1 MTELCSTMEG
11 ESIRHAVDTPAELQ
25 LTTTEDGA
33 VRVTTT
39 LNGRP
44 YELETGLYARQADAA
59 VMVRHGDTMVLVTV
73 CTADQPLP
81 AADFL
86 PLTVDYREKSS
97 AAGKIPGSFY
107 RREGRPTD
115 KEILSA
121 RLIDRACRPLFPK
134 SWRYETQVMA
144 TVFSYDNSIDADTLA
159 ATGASAA
166 LLLSPIPF
174 QGPISEVRVGRLGG
188 EFIVNPTLEQLE
200 ASDMNIIVA
209 GTDSSIVMVEGGA
222 KEITEADFLAALQYA
237 HEAIRQLNALQRLL
251 AEHCARPKLELPPE
265 PIPDNL
271 TAMLSALVL
280 EEIQHF
286 IRQKT
291 TKEQRSQWRKQLFER
306 ALQAVQEMAATQP
319 DWQALPLET
328 VVKSVLTDL
337 ERRALR
343 EMILTEGRR
352 LDGRTPSEI
361 RPIVCRVGVL
371 PRPHG
376 SAFFMRGETQSMAT
390 VTLGTKGDEQI
401 IDGLLPTYT
410 RRFMFHYN
418 FPPYSTG
425 EIRRTGPPSRREVG
439 HGNLAERALEP
450 LLPPEEEFPYTIR
463 VVSDILESNGSSSM
477 ASVCAGSLALF
488 DAGVPMRKAAAGI
501 AMGLIKEGDRV
512 AILSDIL
519 GDEDHLGDMDFKV
532 AGTADGITSCQMDIK
547 IEGISLELMAQ
558 ALEQARQARL
568 AILEIMQQTLP
579 QPRPQLSP
587 YAPRLTTITI
597 PVETIG
603 LVIGPGGETV
613 RRIVQETGAEINIE
627 QDGRVLIAA
636 PSEEALQKAVSF
648 IRGLTQMPELGQ
660 VYTGVVREI
669 REGLGAIVEFLPRR
683 LGLLHISQIDYRPF
697 NAISE
702 VLKVGDI
709 IDVKLIEIQPDGK
722 FRLSRKVLLP
732 PPPSSQARPQREPH
746 GTHRRPQNHYRGSSR
761 GSTPPRGSGPQRRP

>member
-1 MTELCSTMEG
+1 MES
-11 ESIRHAVDTPAELQ
+11 EIVRSETLTDTGDIQ
-25 LTTTEDGA
+25 VTTAEDGT
-33 VRVTTT
+33 VRVSTT
-39 LNGRP
+39 LGGRP
-44 YELETGLYARQADAA
+44 YEIETGLYARQADAA

-73 CTADQPLP
+73 CAAEEPSPT
-81 AADFL
+81 ADFL

-115 KEILSA
+115 KEVLSA
-121 RLIDRACRPLFPK
+121 RLIDRPCRPLFPK
-134 SWRYETQVMA
+134 NWRYETQIIA
-144 TVFSYDNSIDADTLA
+144 TVFSYDQEIDGDTLG

-166 LLLSPIPF
+166 LMISPIPF
-174 QGPISEVRVGRLGG
+174 NGPLSEVRIGRIDG
-188 EFIVNPTLEQLE
+188 EFILNPTHSQLQQ
-200 ASDMNIIVA
+200 SDMDIVVA

-222 KEITEADFLAALQYA
+222 KEISEADFLAALEFAQDA
-237 HEAIRQLNALQRLL
+237 LRRLNALQRRLVEL
-251 AEHCARPKLELPPE
+251 VGRPKRELPAEIVPTE
-265 PIPDNL
+265 LKDFIA
-271 TAMLSALVL
+271 AMAT
-280 EEIQHF
+280 EEIRSF
-286 IRQKT
+286 IRQVT
-291 TKEQRSQWRKQLFER
+291 TKEQRSNWRKELRQR
-306 ALQAVQEMAATQP
+306 ILQSVHEAAATTYP
-319 DWQALPLET
+319 EWQNLPLESI
-328 VVKSVLTDL
+328 VASVLTEL
-337 ERRALR
+337 ERSELR
-343 EMILTEGRR
+343 QMILTEGRR
-352 LDGRTPSEI
+352 LDGRTPTDI
-361 RPIVCRVGVL
+361 RPILCRVGVL
-371 PRPHG
+371 PRTHG
-376 SAFFMRGETQSMAT
+376 SAFFMRGETQSLAT
-390 VTLGTKGDEQI
+390 VTLGTKGDELI

-425 EIRRTGPPSRREVG
+425 EIRRPGPPSRREIG

-450 LLPPEEEFPYTIR
+450 LLPSEDEFPYTIR

-488 DAGVPMRKAAAGI
+488 DAGIPMRKAAAGI

-547 IEGISLELMAQ
+547 IEGISLQLMAQ

-568 AILEIMQQTLP
+568 YILDIMNQTLAA
-579 QPRPQLSP
+579 PRPQLSP
-587 YAPRLTTITI
+587 YAPRLTMITI

-603 LVIGPGGETV
+603 LVIGPGGETI

-627 QDGRVLIAA
+627 QDGRVIVAA
-636 PSEEALQKAVSF
+636 PSEEALQKAVST
-648 IRGLTQMPELGQ
+648 IQGLTQMPELGQ

-697 NAISE
+697 NTISE
-702 VLKVGDI
+702 VLKVGDV

-722 FRLSRKVLLP
+722 FRLSRKALLP
-732 PPPSSQARPQREPH
+732 PPPQGQQGSSPQARPPHRRPGNHHTSHRGRSSQARGGAPQRPR
-746 GTHRRPQNHYRGSSR
+746 HR
-761 GSTPPRGSGPQRRP
+761 

>member
-1 MTELCSTMEG
+1 MEA
-11 ESIRHAVDTPAELQ
+11 ESIRYTVEA
-25 LTTTEDGA
+25 TTDSTAFHITTAEDGTLY
-33 VRVTTT
+33 VSTT

-44 YELETGLYARQADAA
+44 FELHTGLYARQADAA

-73 CTADQPLP
+73 CVADEPTP
-81 AADFL
+81 TADFL

-107 RREGRPTD
+107 RREGRPSD
-115 KEILSA
+115 KEVLSA

-134 SWRYETQVMA
+134 SWRYETQLMA
-144 TVFSYDNSIDADTLA
+144 TVFSYDPAIDADTLA

-166 LLLSPIPF
+166 LLLSPVPF
-174 QGPISEVRVGRLGG
+174 QGPISEIRIGRVAG
-188 EFIVNPTLEQLE
+188 EFIANPTLEQLE
-200 ASDMNIIVA
+200 SSDMNIIVA
-209 GTDSSIVMVEGGA
+209 GTDSSIVMVEGEA
-222 KEITEADFLAALQYA
+222 EEISEADFLAALQYA
-237 HEAIRQLNALQRLL
+237 HEVIRQLNAVQRLL
-251 AEHCARPKLELPPE
+251 AEHRASPKRELPQD
-265 PIPDNL
+265 PIPESL
-271 TAMLSALVL
+271 MAFLSALVL
-280 EEIQHF
+280 EEIQRF
-286 IRQKT
+286 IHQPT
-291 TKEQRSQWRKQLFER
+291 TKEQRSTWRKQLYER
-306 ALQAVQEMAATQP
+306 ALQAVQEIAPTQP
-319 DWQALPLET
+319 EWQSLPLEMA
-328 VVKSVLTDL
+328 VKGILTEL

-352 LDGRTPSEI
+352 LDGRGPTDI

-425 EIRRTGPPSRREVG
+425 EIRRPGPPSRREIG

-450 LLPPEEEFPYTIR
+450 LLPSEEEFPYTIR

-501 AMGLIKEGDRV
+501 AMGLIKEDDRV

-547 IEGISLELMAQ
+547 IEGISLELMQQ

-568 AILEIMQQTLP
+568 FILEIMQQTLP

-636 PSEEALQKAVSF
+636 PSEEALQKAVSL
-648 IRGLTQMPELGQ
+648 IRGLTQVPELGQ

-702 VLKVGDI
+702 VLKVGDV

-732 PPPSSQARPQREPH
+732 PPSSPH
-746 GTHRRPQNHYRGSSR
+746 GSSRGSQEVHRRYHNHHRGGSSR
-761 GSTPPRGSGPQRRP
+761 GSTPPRGSSGPQRRP

>member
-1 MTELCSTMEG
+1 MEAEGIRTVDVPEG
-11 ESIRHAVDTPAELQ
+11 EIQV
-25 LTTTEDGA
+25 TTAEDGT
-33 VRVTTT
+33 VRVSTL
-39 LNGRP
+39 LNGLP

-73 CTADQPLP
+73 CAADEPLP
-81 AADFL
+81 TADFL

-115 KEILSA
+115 KEVLSA
-121 RLIDRACRPLFPK
+121 RLIDRPCRPLFPK
-134 SWRYETQVMA
+134 GWRYETQIMA
-144 TVFSYDNSIDADTLA
+144 TVFSYDREIDGDTLG

-166 LLLSPIPF
+166 LMISPIPF
-174 QGPISEVRVGRLGG
+174 QGPISEVRIGRVEG
-188 EFIVNPTLEQLE
+188 EFIVNPGLSQL
-200 ASDMNIIVA
+200 ALSDMDLVVA
-209 GTDSSIVMVEGGA
+209 GTDDSIVMVEGSA
-222 KEITEADFLAALQYA
+222 KEISEADFLAALEFA
-237 HEAIRQLNALQRLL
+237 HGAIRQLNTLQRRLVEL
-251 AEHCARPKLELPPE
+251 VGRPKREVPAEVIPEELKALLEQL
-265 PIPDNL
+265 
-271 TAMLSALVL
+271 AAA
-280 EEIQHF
+280 EIRSF
-286 IRQKT
+286 IRQNT
-291 TKEQRSQWRKQLFER
+291 TKEQRSNWRKELR
-306 ALQAVQEMAATQP
+306 TRMLSAIQEAAATAHP
-319 DWQALPLET
+319 DWQSLPLESL
-328 VVKSVLTDL
+328 VPALLTEL
-337 ERRALR
+337 ERHELR
-343 EMILTEGRR
+343 QMILSEGRR
-352 LDGRTPSEI
+352 LDGRAPTEI

-371 PRPHG
+371 PRTHG
-376 SAFFMRGETQSMAT
+376 SAFFMRGETQSLAT

-425 EIRRTGPPSRREVG
+425 EIRRPGPPSRREIG

-488 DAGVPMRKAAAGI
+488 DAGVPLRKAAAGI

-547 IEGISLELMAQ
+547 IAGISLELMAQ

-568 AILEIMQQTLP
+568 YILSIMNQALP
-579 QPRPQLSP
+579 APRPQLSP
-587 YAPRLTTITI
+587 YAPRLTMLTI

-603 LVIGPGGETV
+603 LVIGPGGETI
-613 RRIVQETGAEINIE
+613 RRIVEETGAEINIE
-627 QDGRVLIAA
+627 QDGRVIVAA
-636 PSEEALQKAVSF
+636 PSEEALQKAVSY
-648 IRGLTQMPELGQ
+648 IQGLTQVPELGQ

-697 NAISE
+697 NTISE
-702 VLKVGDI
+702 VLKVGDV

-722 FRLSRKVLLP
+722 FRLSRKALLP
-732 PPPSSQARPQREPH
+732 PPPPGQQGHRSPAPV
-746 GTHRRPQNHYRGSSR
+746 RRPENHHRSTGGGHRGGGHPPHPRERGKPSGSR
-761 GSTPPRGSGPQRRP
+761 

>member
-1 MTELCSTMEG
+1 MEG
-11 ESIRHAVDTPAELQ
+11 EDIRSAPETMVDGAEIE
-25 LTTTEDGA
+25 LTTASDGTI
-33 VRVTTT
+33 RVSTT

-44 YELETGLYARQADAA
+44 YEIETGLYARQADAA

-73 CTADQPLP
+73 CVADEPSP
-81 AADFL
+81 TADFL

-107 RREGRPTD
+107 RREGRATD

-121 RLIDRACRPLFPK
+121 RLIDRPCRPLFPK
-134 SWRYETQVMA
+134 SWRYETQIMA
-144 TVFSYDNSIDADTLA
+144 TVFSYDRQIDGDTLG

-166 LLLSPIPF
+166 LMLSSVPF
-174 QGPISEVRVGRLGG
+174 QGPISEVRVGRVAG
-188 EFIVNPTLEQLE
+188 EFIINPTLEQLE
-200 ASDMNIIVA
+200 ASDMDIVVA
-209 GTDSSIVMVEGGA
+209 GTDTSIVMVEGGA
-222 KEITEADFLAALQYA
+222 KEISESDFLAALEYA
-237 HEAIRQLNALQRLL
+237 RGAIRHLNALQRRLMEV
-251 AEHCARPKLELPPE
+251 AGRPKREPPAD
-265 PIPDNL
+265 PTPDNL
-271 TAMLSALVL
+271 RNFLAELFQ
-280 EEIQHF
+280 EEIRTF
-286 IRQKT
+286 IRQQT
-291 TKEQRSQWRKQLFER
+291 TKEQRSTWRKQLRER
-306 ALQAVQEMAATQP
+306 AQQAVQEMAASQP
-319 DWQALPLET
+319 EWQLLPLESRVT
-328 VVKSVLTDL
+328 SILTEL
-337 ERRALR
+337 ERHELR
-343 EMILTEGRR
+343 QMILNEGRR
-352 LDGRTPSEI
+352 LDGRTPTQI

-371 PRPHG
+371 PRTHG

-401 IDGLLPTYT
+401 VDGLLPTYT

-425 EIRRTGPPSRREVG
+425 EIRRPGPPSRREVG

-519 GDEDHLGDMDFKV
+519 GDEDHLGDMDLKV

-568 AILEIMQQTLP
+568 FILDIMNQTLSA
-579 QPRPQLSP
+579 PRPQLSP

-603 LVIGPGGETV
+603 LVIGPGGETI

-627 QDGRVLIAA
+627 QDGRVIIGA
-636 PSEEALQKAVSF
+636 PSEEALTKAVSY
-648 IRGLTQMPELGQ
+648 IQGLTQIPELGQ
-660 VYTGVVREI
+660 VYSGVVREI

-697 NAISE
+697 NTISE
-702 VLKVGDI
+702 VLKVGDV

-722 FRLSRKVLLP
+722 FRLSRKALLP
-732 PPPSSQARPQREPH
+732 PPPSHRTPTGSQSPPREGQRRTHNHHRREPPER
-746 GTHRRPQNHYRGSSR
+746 GPFPRGGSPPHRRS
-761 GSTPPRGSGPQRRP
+761 

>member
-1 MTELCSTMEG
+1 METEPLRTEPIPSTEAADI
-11 ESIRHAVDTPAELQ
+11 EV
-25 LTTTEDGA
+25 TTAEDGT
-33 VRVTTT
+33 VRVSTT

-44 YELETGLYARQADAA
+44 YEIETGLYARQADAA

-73 CTADQPLP
+73 CRAEEPSAT
-81 AADFL
+81 ADFL

-115 KEILSA
+115 KEILCA
-121 RLIDRACRPLFPK
+121 RLIDRPCRPLFPK
-134 SWRYETQVMA
+134 NWRYETQIIA
-144 TVFSYDNSIDADTLA
+144 TVFSYDREIDGDTLG

-166 LLLSPIPF
+166 LMISDIPF
-174 QGPISEVRVGRLGG
+174 NGPISEVRVGRVDG
-188 EFIVNPTLEQLE
+188 EFIINPTLAQLE
-200 ASDMNIIVA
+200 ASDMDLVVA
-209 GTDSSIVMVEGGA
+209 GTDTFIVMVEGGA
-222 KEITEADFLAALQYA
+222 KEISEADFLQALEHA
-237 HEAIRQLNALQRLL
+237 HSAIRQLNALQRRLVEL
-251 AEHCARPKLELPPE
+251 VGRPKLELPPDPTPE
-265 PIPDNL
+265 ELKAAVAAIA
-271 TAMLSALVL
+271 T
-280 EEIQHF
+280 EEIRHF
-286 IRQKT
+286 IRQNT
-291 TKEQRSQWRKQLFER
+291 TKEQRSAWRKDLR
-306 ALQAVQEMAATQP
+306 SRVLQTIQEYATTTHPEWAQ
-319 DWQALPLET
+319 LPLEALVNSFVT
-328 VVKSVLTDL
+328 EL
-337 ERRALR
+337 ERHELR
-343 EMILTEGRR
+343 QMILTEGRR
-352 LDGRTPSEI
+352 LDGRTPTEI
-361 RPIVCRVGVL
+361 RPILCRVGVL
-371 PRPHG
+371 PRTHG
-376 SAFFMRGETQSMAT
+376 SAFFMRGETQSLAT

-425 EIRRTGPPSRREVG
+425 EIRRPGPPSRREVG

-450 LLPPEEEFPYTIR
+450 LLPSEEEFPYTIR

-488 DAGVPMRKAAAGI
+488 DAGVPMKKAAAGI

-547 IEGISLELMAQ
+547 IEGISLELMAR

-568 AILEIMQQTLP
+568 YILDIMNSVLP

-587 YAPRLTTITI
+587 YAPRLTMLTI

-603 LVIGPGGETV
+603 LVIGPGGETI

-627 QDGRVLIAA
+627 QDGKVIVAA
-636 PSEEALQKAVSF
+636 PSEEALNKAVSY
-648 IRGLTQMPELGQ
+648 IQGLTQMPELGQ
-660 VYTGVVREI
+660 VYTGIVREI

-702 VLKVGDI
+702 VLKVGDV

-722 FRLSRKVLLP
+722 FRLSRKALLP
-732 PPPSSQARPQREPH
+732 PPSQPQQGRP
-746 GTHRRPQNHYRGSSR
+746 TH
-761 GSTPPRGSGPQRRP
+761 PPRHEQQRRPDNHHRGGGPHRGGAPSHHRRHR

>member
-1 MTELCSTMEG
+1 MES
-11 ESIRHAVDTPAELQ
+11 EIVRSETLTDTGDIQ
-25 LTTTEDGA
+25 VTTAEDGT
-33 VRVTTT
+33 VRVSTT
-39 LNGRP
+39 LGGRP
-44 YELETGLYARQADAA
+44 YEIETGLYARQADAA

-73 CTADQPLP
+73 CAAEEPSPT
-81 AADFL
+81 ADFL

-115 KEILSA
+115 KEVLSA
-121 RLIDRACRPLFPK
+121 RLIDRPCRPLFPK
-134 SWRYETQVMA
+134 NWRYETQIIA
-144 TVFSYDNSIDADTLA
+144 TVFSYDQEIDGDTLG

-166 LLLSPIPF
+166 LMISPIPF
-174 QGPISEVRVGRLGG
+174 NGPLSEVRIGRIDG
-188 EFIVNPTLEQLE
+188 EFILNPTHSQLQQ
-200 ASDMNIIVA
+200 SDMDIVVA

-222 KEITEADFLAALQYA
+222 KEISEADFLAALEFAQDA
-237 HEAIRQLNALQRLL
+237 LRRLNALQRRLVEL
-251 AEHCARPKLELPPE
+251 VGRPKRELPAEIVPTE
-265 PIPDNL
+265 LKDFIA
-271 TAMLSALVL
+271 AMAT
-280 EEIQHF
+280 EEIRSF
-286 IRQKT
+286 IRQVT
-291 TKEQRSQWRKQLFER
+291 TKEQRSNWRKELRQR
-306 ALQAVQEMAATQP
+306 ILQSVHEAAATTYP
-319 DWQALPLET
+319 EWQNLPLESI
-328 VVKSVLTDL
+328 VASVLTEL
-337 ERRALR
+337 ERSELR
-343 EMILTEGRR
+343 QMILTEGRR
-352 LDGRTPSEI
+352 LDGRTPTDI
-361 RPIVCRVGVL
+361 RPILCRVGVL
-371 PRPHG
+371 PRTHG

-390 VTLGTKGDEQI
+390 VTLGTKGDELI

-425 EIRRTGPPSRREVG
+425 EIRRPGPPSRREIG

-450 LLPPEEEFPYTIR
+450 LLPSEDEFPYTIR

-501 AMGLIKEGDRV
+501 AMGLIKEGDHV

-547 IEGISLELMAQ
+547 IEGISLQLMAQ

-568 AILEIMQQTLP
+568 YILDIMNQTLAA
-579 QPRPQLSP
+579 PRPQLSP
-587 YAPRLTTITI
+587 YAPRLTMITI

-603 LVIGPGGETV
+603 LVIGPGGETI

-627 QDGRVLIAA
+627 QDGRVIVAA
-636 PSEEALQKAVSF
+636 PSEEALQKAVST
-648 IRGLTQMPELGQ
+648 IQGLTQMPELGQ

-697 NAISE
+697 NTISE
-702 VLKVGDI
+702 VLKVGDV

-732 PPPSSQARPQREPH
+732 PPPQGQQGSSPQARPPQRRPENHHTSHRGRSSQARGGAPQRPR
-746 GTHRRPQNHYRGSSR
+746 HR
-761 GSTPPRGSGPQRRP
+761 